1 MSENLPKEEI
11 DKLKFMYDKVYD
23 ELNRCRDWPLK
34 IMAFTSAFFF
44 FVIGFVNYRKES
56 IEIIRNNAA
65 LIILMLTAVAV
76 WTIAIM
82 IIQHYRYLD
91 YRNTQI
97 RLQIKLGVT
106 EWKLND
112 KELFPKNWSK
122 PKIKSLFTGF
132 QGWFY
137 YALYI
142 FSFWLLTIIVVANL

>member
-1 MSENLPKEEI
+1 MSDDLPKEEI

-106 EWKLND
+106 EWKLN
-112 KELFPKNWSK
+112 
-122 PKIKSLFTGF
+122 
-132 QGWFY
+132 
-137 YALYI
+137 
-142 FSFWLLTIIVVANL
+142 